1 MTVFSALPVLN
12 IFYRCCVGIDYPSP
26 ISCPRTRAR
35 TYTPGQPDIDPL
47 VRAQIDGGDGQ
58 GGNEGNQTC
67 SGCRSSSI
75 SSSGGG
81 LWQWRGLSTAQWGGQ
96 GWAYSHM
103 YVSWLLLE
111 SNHNA
116 FHCVVLTHIANPTK
130 YFCCAVFA
138 LSELVHPLQPTADE
152 GGYYVLHGFWR
163 EGNCLVSVGAK
174 LLVDAFCLRD

>member
-116 FHCVVLTHIANPTK
+116 FLCVVLTHIANPTK
-130 YFCCAVFA
+130 YFAA
-138 LSELVHPLQPTADE
+138 LFLLCQSLCIPFNQPPMKEGTMCFTGSGKKATA
-152 GGYYVLHGFWR
+152 W
-163 EGNCLVSVGAK
+163 CLWGRSY
-174 LLVDAFCLRD
+174 